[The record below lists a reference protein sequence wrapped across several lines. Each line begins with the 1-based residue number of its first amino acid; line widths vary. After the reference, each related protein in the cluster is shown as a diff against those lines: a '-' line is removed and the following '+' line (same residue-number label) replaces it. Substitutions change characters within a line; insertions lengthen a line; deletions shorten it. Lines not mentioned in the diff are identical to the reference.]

1 MPVSFIFNPYSCCN
15 VVVPQYGRNTMFWHK
30 YFDLVYFSFF
40 SFFTPFQQNF
50 HFFHPFS
57 AQIPAFLAVFRKT
70 KLFSAE
76 TLLIHLF
83 SAQLIA
89 SLPLFCRN
97 SADLPVFCKIF
108 NLFTSSQHNSQQ
120 LLLILAELSV
130 SPPVF

>member
-40 SFFTPFQQNF
+40 TPFQQNF

-57 AQIPAFLAVFRKT
+57 AQIPAFLAVFRKQ

-83 SAQLIA
+83 SAQVSA

-97 SADLPVFCKIF
+97 SADPPVFCKTF
-108 NLFTSSQHNSQQ
+108 SLFTSYQHNSQQ

-130 SPPVF
+130 SPPLFL